1 MLTIKKNKMTL
12 NKIDSKI
19 INTIEE
25 LEFLENRLKNNE
37 ILKKKILYLNY
48 YIEQHKKEIIY
59 ELSIINVII

>member
-1 MLTIKKNKMTL
+1 MTL

-19 INTIEE
+19 INTIKE

-37 ILKKKILYLNY
+37 ILKKKKILYLNY

-59 ELSIINVII
+59 KLSIINVTI